1 MNSTRDNKTRRAR
14 VRRPAHSST
23 PRYFLYPNERTDYS
37 RRRVQKLART
47 RSVPGRLHT
56 PARLDSTRESV
67 RSRDV
72 STIILDSRALVDIVD
87 SSRNLDDTSL
97 RRETPKR
104 VLNRDGGFC
113 SISPRRS
120 TTSTMDEKA
129 CFKHTYADAERALE
143 CLRVAEEIG
152 RLKKSTI
159 TSNLRLDS
167 SFLHALR
174 RSRSQALSVRT
185 SV

>member
-1 MNSTRDNKTRRAR
+1 MNSTRDKKTRRAR
-14 VRRPAHSST
+14 VRCPAHSST

-87 SSRNLDDTSL
+87 SSRNLDDTSPTRDA
-97 RRETPKR
+97 RRRNAFSTET
-104 VLNRDGGFC
+104 VFVQSLLDGRRHRRWTKKIRSDIRTRTPSARWNAC
-113 SISPRRS
+113 ASP
-120 TTSTMDEKA
+120 
-129 CFKHTYADAERALE
+129 
-143 CLRVAEEIG
+143 
-152 RLKKSTI
+152 KKS
-159 TSNLRLDS
+159 
-167 SFLHALR
+167 A
-174 RSRSQALSVRT
+174 V
-185 SV
+185 